1 MIINVPDDYSSIQEA
16 IYAAENGDE
25 VVIAPGEYREAP
37 INFQGKAIT
46 VRSTDP
52 DNSDIVAATIIRGVA
67 GYPVFNII
75 MNEGPSS
82 ILSGLH
88 ITGGDYRHG
97 GGISCFDTS
106 PTITNNIVTGN
117 KAVWGAG
124 ICCGKSIEAM
134 SRPTPRIV
142 NNTITGNIVT
152 QSGGG
157 IFCRD
162 TSAVIEDNTIID
174 NEAAFYGGGISSR
187 GENIIS
193 RNKILNNR
201 SEHGA
206 GIEVGE
212 SDTLV
217 NNLICKNSSVHQG
230 TCSITMGGGIYCHGE
245 PAIINNTISH
255 NSADLGGGIH
265 CCSSECTIK
274 NCIIAFAIG
283 GGGIYLRA
291 GNPDPAISYCDVFEN
306 QGGNYI
312 NIQDL
317 TGLRGNILEDPR
329 FANVDNNDYHLS
341 SQTGRWDPL
350 VEAWVK
356 DVIHSSCIDAG
367 DPSSDYSREPM
378 PDGGWINM
386 GAYGNT
392 NEASM
397 SASSLRRFLRFF
409 RRFWVVFVNLM
420 WRMWHR
426 FIHI

>member
-1 MIINVPDDYSSIQEA
+1 MIINVPDDYASIQEA

-25 VVIAPGEYREAP
+25 VVIAPGEYQEAP

-52 DNSDIVAATIIRGVA
+52 GNSDIVAATIIRGVQ
-67 GYPVFNII
+67 GHPVFNFH
-75 MNEGPSS
+75 MNEGPFS
-82 ILSGLH
+82 ILSGLT

-97 GGISCFDTS
+97 GGISCTDTS
-106 PTITNNIVTGN
+106 PTITNNIITGN
-117 KAVWGAG
+117 NAVWGAG
-124 ICCGKSIEAM
+124 ICCGKTNEAM
-134 SRPTPRIV
+134 TRPTPRIV
-142 NNTITGNIVT
+142 NNTITGNTVT

-162 TSAVIEDNTIID
+162 TSAFIEDNTIMD

-212 SDTLV
+212 SDTVV
-217 NNLICKNSSVHQG
+217 NNLICKNSSIHQG
-230 TCSITMGGGIYCHGE
+230 PCSLTMGGGIYCHGQ

-283 GGGIYLRA
+283 CGGIYVRP
-291 GNPDPAISYCDVFEN
+291 GNPEPAISYCDVFEN
-306 QGGNYI
+306 EGGNYA

-317 TGLRGNILEDPR
+317 TGLRGNISENPR
-329 FANVDNNDYHLS
+329 FANVDTNDYHLS
-341 SQTGRWDPL
+341 SQTGRWDPS
-350 VEAWVK
+350 VELWVK
-356 DVIHSSCIDAG
+356 DATHSSCIDAG
-367 DPSSDYSREPM
+367 DPSSEYSYEPT
-378 PDGGWINM
+378 PNGEWVNM

-397 SASSLRRFLRFF
+397 SARTLRRFLRFF
-409 RRFWVVFVNLM
+409 ERIWVVVVHLI

-426 FIHI
+426 FIYI